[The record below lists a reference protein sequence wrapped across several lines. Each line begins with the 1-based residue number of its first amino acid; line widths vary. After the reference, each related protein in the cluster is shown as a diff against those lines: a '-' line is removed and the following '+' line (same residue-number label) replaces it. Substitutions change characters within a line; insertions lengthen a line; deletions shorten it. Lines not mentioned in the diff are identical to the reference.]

1 MRKSQSPKVTW
12 GFPDGSAGKE
22 SACNAGDTGDMSLIP
37 GSGRSPAGGHGNPL
51 QYSCLEN
58 HMDRGSWGG
67 YSPRGCKESD
77 MTERLTLTKGYV
89 LRYDYLHKIL
99 ERTKL

>member
-1 MRKSQSPKVTW
+1 M
-12 GFPDGSAGKE
+12 GKE
-22 SACNAGDTGDMSLIP
+22 SACNAVDTGDVGSIP
-37 GSGRSPAGGHGNPL
+37 WPGRSPGEGYGNPL
-51 QYSCLEN
+51 QYSCPEN

-89 LRYDYLHKIL
+89 RRYDYLHKIL